1 MSSSSSNKTSA
12 AERDEVV
19 ALPEIQLKVPMMKI
33 LRKSSDYEELLMSIL
48 KPDTMSGTS
57 QKCLS

>member
-1 MSSSSSNKTSA
+1 MSSSSRNKTA
-12 AERDEVV
+12 AAKSDEMV
-19 ALPEIQLKVPMMKI
+19 ALPESELIVPMMKI